1 MDSNVEKL
9 SRDNLWS
16 LEEYAAVREQFR
28 AQVMDHKRSRRVA
41 IGPYASIYFEDFLT
55 MKYQVQE
62 MLRVERIFEA
72 PAIEEEIATY
82 NPLIPDGGNLKAT
95 FMIEYTD
102 PTQRQQALAR
112 MSGIENTIYLCCG
125 GDKIYAIANE
135 DLERST
141 EEKAAAVHFLRF
153 ELDATTIAA
162 IKANEPV
169 QLGIGH
175 AMLEGSVTL
184 NDAQR
189 TSLQNDLA

>member
-41 IGPYASIYFEDFLT
+41 IGPHASIYFEDFLT

-62 MLRVERIFEA
+62 MLRVERIFEV

-82 NPLIPDGGNLKAT
+82 NPLIPDGSNLKAT

-102 PTQRQQALAR
+102 PAQRQQALAR
-112 MSGIENTIYLCCG
+112 MSGVENTIYLCCG
-125 GDKIYAIANE
+125 GEKTYAIANE

-169 QLGIGH
+169 QLGIDH

-189 TSLQNDLA
+189 ISLHNDLA

>member
-41 IGPYASIYFEDFLT
+41 IGPHASLYFEDFLT

>member
-41 IGPYASIYFEDFLT
+41 IGPYASLYFEDFLT